1 MEEQLVSIVTPMYNG
16 AKYVALTIESVLAQT
31 YPHWEML
38 IVNDG
43 SKDNGPEIVQEYVA
57 KDSRIRL
64 IHQPNGGSASAR
76 NNGIRQAQGRYL
88 CLLDSDDVWEP
99 YFLESQL
106 ALLKQKQ
113 CLLVYG
119 SHKRINEAGEE
130 CLKPFHAPQKET
142 YQKLLLANS
151 ISCLTAMYDSSAH
164 GKFYLNESLRSVR
177 DDYAF
182 WLSILKKVG
191 VAYGNPIILGSYRVM
206 ANSTTGN
213 KKKLIKPHF
222 LFLYRVEKLGLIRS
236 IFYTCTWALSGII
249 KYIIL
254 K

>member
-1 MEEQLVSIVTPMYNG
+1 MQEQLVSIITPMYNG

-43 SKDNGPEIVQEYVA
+43 SKDNGPEIVAEYA
-57 KDSRIRL
+57 ARDSRIRL
-64 IHQPNGGSASAR
+64 INQANGGSASAR
-76 NNGIRQAQGRYL
+76 NNGIREAQGRYL
-88 CLLDSDDVWEP
+88 CLLDSDDLWEP
-99 YFLESQL
+99 YFLESQI
-106 ALLKQKQ
+106 ALLEKKQ

-119 SHKRINEAGEE
+119 SHKRINEGGQE
-130 CLKPFHAPQKET
+130 CLKPFHAPGKET
-142 YQKLLLANS
+142 YRKLLLANS
-151 ISCLTAMYDSSAH
+151 ISCLTAMYDSSVY

-182 WLSILKKVG
+182 WLSILKKVK
-191 VAYGNPIILGSYRVM
+191 VAYGNPAILGSYRVM

-213 KKKLIKPHF
+213 KKKLIRPHF
-222 LFLYRVEKLGLIRS
+222 LFLYRVEKLGLARS
-236 IFYTCTWALSGII
+236 IFYTCTWGLSGII

>member
-16 AKYVALTIESVLAQT
+16 EKYVALTIESVLAQT

-43 SKDNGPEIVQEYVA
+43 SKDRGAEIVAAYAA
-57 KDSRIRL
+57 KDPRIQL
-64 IHQPNGGSASAR
+64 IHQENGGSASAR
-76 NNGIRQAQGRYL
+76 NNGIRQAKGRYL
-88 CLLDSDDVWEP
+88 CLLDSDDLWEP
-99 YFLESQL
+99 HFLSSQL
-106 ALLKQKQ
+106 QLLAQKQ

-130 CLKPFHAPQKET
+130 CLKPFLAPSKET
-142 YQKLLLANS
+142 YRKLLYANS
-151 ISCLTAMYDSSAH
+151 ISCLTAMYDRSVY
-164 GKFYLNESLRSVR
+164 GTFFLNESLRSVR

-191 VAYGNPIILGSYRVM
+191 VAYGNPKILGSYRVM

-222 LFLYRVEKLGLIRS
+222 LFLYRVEKLGLLPS
-236 IFYTCTWALSGII
+236 ILYTCTWALSGII

>member
-1 MEEQLVSIVTPMYNG
+1 MEEKLVSIVTPMYNG
-16 AKYVALTIESVLAQT
+16 EKYVAQTIESVLAQS

-38 IVNDG
+38 VINDG
-43 SKDNGPEIVQEYVA
+43 SKDKGPEIVEAYAA

-64 IHQPNGGSASAR
+64 ISQANGGSAAAR

-88 CLLDSDDVWEP
+88 CLLDSDDIWEP
-99 YFLESQL
+99 YFLETQL
-106 ALLKQKQ
+106 NLLKEKN

-142 YQKLLLANS
+142 YRKLLYTNS
-151 ISCLTAMYDSSAH
+151 ISCLTAMYDSSVY

-191 VAYGNPIILGSYRVM
+191 VAYGNSRLLGSYRVM

-213 KKKLIKPHF
+213 KKKLIRPHF
-222 LFLYRVEKLGLIRS
+222 RFLYKVEKLGLIPS
-236 IFYTCTWALSGII
+236 LFYTFTWALSGIV
-249 KYIIL
+249 KYVIL